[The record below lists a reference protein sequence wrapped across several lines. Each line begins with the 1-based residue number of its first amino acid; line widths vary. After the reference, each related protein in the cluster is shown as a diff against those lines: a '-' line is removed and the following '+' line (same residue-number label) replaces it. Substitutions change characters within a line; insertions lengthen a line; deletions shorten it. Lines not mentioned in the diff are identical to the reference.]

1 MNYILASASPRRRE
15 LLAKCGIYFDIIPSG
30 IEEKITGEA
39 PPDIVMELARQKAMD
54 VWKNHAKNGDVVIL
68 SLIHIFQDLL
78 FIFLKH
84 LFSLRNRC

>member
-39 PPDIVMELARQKAMD
+39 PPDIVMELARQQRQWMSGKIMPRMAM
-54 VWKNHAKNGDVVIL
+54 
-68 SLIHIFQDLL
+68 
-78 FIFLKH
+78 
-84 LFSLRNRC
+84 

>member
-39 PPDIVMELARQKAMD
+39 PPDIVMELARQ
-54 VWKNHAKNGDVVIL
+54 
-68 SLIHIFQDLL
+68 
-78 FIFLKH
+78 
-84 LFSLRNRC
+84 